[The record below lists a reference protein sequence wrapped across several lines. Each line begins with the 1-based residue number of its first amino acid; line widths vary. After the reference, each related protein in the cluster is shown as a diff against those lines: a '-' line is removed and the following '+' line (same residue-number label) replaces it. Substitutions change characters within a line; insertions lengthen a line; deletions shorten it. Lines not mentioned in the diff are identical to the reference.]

1 MATHEVIWARVA
13 ERDLGRII
21 DYIAAEDL
29 DRALEALEAIRQHCA
44 RLSDLP
50 ARGRIVPELQAMGIT
65 AYRELI
71 FQNWRIVYN
80 IAANQVRVL
89 ACFDARR
96 NLEDVLL
103 QRLLD

>member
-1 MATHEVIWARVA
+1 
-13 ERDLGRII
+13 
-21 DYIAAEDL
+21 
-29 DRALEALEAIRQHCA
+29 
-44 RLSDLP
+44 
-50 ARGRIVPELQAMGIT
+50 MGIT